1 MCSIGSSSVRS
12 KAKSHQFHNYPVN
25 QLFGV
30 QNEFPSFMANQHRLL
45 APRDCDYYLQ
55 RLDALPTKFDQ
66 LLESLKLR
74 EEKQIL
80 PPRFVV
86 EKVLKEMDAFVAQ
99 PATENILSTSFRA
112 GAAKIEKLTDAQR
125 ADYQTRVET
134 AVTSRVYPAYQKLIA
149 YFRALLPK
157 TTTDDGAWKLPDGE
171 AFYSYMLYQNTT
183 TKLKADE
190 IHQLGLSEVARI
202 EAEMRAILD
211 AQGFAGRPIGES
223 MEALGKDPRFLF
235 SNDDKGRSEALA
247 SPRTPPWKSP
257 SVARSWSTPR
267 CDRFPARCVRRGR
280 RRAGDRPPRQA
291 PAHVLRLGRP
301 HGLAGR
307 RRHRRPARRHQGPHI
322 SIRYFQQCISL
333 GRRQG
338 LIQFVTADDRAV
350 DRALTG
356 RMAALY
362 KELICKGAA
371 WGVANPTA
379 GLPSQ
384 RRRVRTAE
392 TRTVPGRRGD
402 RLTLPPKPLGEQSAA
417 AVPAGRERSDG
428 ALPGRRAHRLR
439 RLDLGRFGG
448 EVGRRRRCWPWRTFA
463 PVRPACS
470 GLGHG
475 DATAELP
482 VTVGGG
488 APSLAVSRP
497 AATGVYSVDET
508 VRSLAFLTSLGRPR
522 LS

>member
-1 MCSIGSSSVRS
+1 MFRKALKWTFGILAILLVALSIFLINLIWFRPWSLNLFYEKIFAQTVFDEPELLSSLGLVEQFGITKHNGKLSDASPTHQQKVADRWRGNLEDLHKYPLS
-12 KAKSHQFHNYPVN
+12 RQTESQRLSTHVLDWFLQRQVEGEKYQFHNYPVN

-99 PATENILSTSFRA
+99 PAAENILSTSFRTR
-112 GAAKIEKLTDAQR
+112 AAKIEKLTDAQR

-211 AQGFAGRPIGES
+211 AQGFVGRPIGES
-223 MEALGKDPRFLF
+223 MEALGKDSRFLF
-235 SNDDKGRSEALA
+235 RMTK
-247 SPRTPPWKSP
+247 
-257 SVARSWSTPR
+257 
-267 CDRFPARCVRRGR
+267 
-280 RRAGDRPPRQA
+280 RAG
-291 PAHVLRLGRP
+291 
-301 HGLAGR
+301 
-307 RRHRRPARRHQGPHI
+307 ARRSRNTIAFWPTRWK
-322 SIRYFQQCISL
+322 IRESCFSRC
-333 GRRQG
+333 R
-338 LIQFVTADDRAV
+338 
-350 DRALTG
+350 
-356 RMAALY
+356 
-362 KELICKGAA
+362 K
-371 WGVANPTA
+371 
-379 GLPSQ
+379 
-384 RRRVRTAE
+384 
-392 TRTVPGRRGD
+392 
-402 RLTLPPKPLGEQSAA
+402 QS
-417 AVPAGRERSDG
+417 
-428 ALPGRRAHRLR
+428 
-439 RLDLGRFGG
+439 
-448 EVGRRRRCWPWRTFA
+448 WK
-463 PVRPACS
+463 
-470 GLGHG
+470 
-475 DATAELP
+475 
-482 VTVGGG
+482 
-488 APSLAVSRP
+488 
-497 AATGVYSVDET
+497 
-508 VRSLAFLTSLGRPR
+508 
-522 LS
+522 